1 MASVLLAPDAMGAQ
15 SLLLYFARKKMHR
28 HIHVACSQLL
38 NKRVNDPVLLFWR
51 AYAVMMEGR
60 ITEAVSEFEALR
72 GNPAVQLAAL
82 VCLKAAHE
90 KTKFVDREAVQSVT
104 KAIFDEEKQNKE
116 GSFFMGA
123 LVCLLRNDFKKA
135 RDYIS
140 KVLEFQPN
148 YPQAKSVNGWIELL
162 SGTEIKAKKSIEL
175 FEAAM
180 EANPNDIEAVL
191 GKAAF
196 LERYKPLP
204 EAIEFMNQF
213 IVKFSWFA
221 PAITEKARLLIAG
234 GDWDQAIESVNRALN
249 LDGNNLDALMMSALH
264 ALVKESKFSVA
275 SQRIGELFEIIKECE
290 PYNPEI
296 ICTCASVFSRLCAR
310 NTTILNQCIQMM
322 KMVTEMERSSVYMAE
337 LAYQYF
343 LMSNFKEALQRYQE
357 AYNLDELNMN
367 AAYWKIICQIFLG
380 DMEEASQQ
388 FEFLNAIHG
397 DSATGKSTEL
407 CYIGALLAMK
417 LEKNT
422 ESSIMKLEE
431 TATFHMEQFNKS
443 SISFDYIIRFNPDF
457 LLQIARDL
465 LEYAGSECPPEG
477 ESPSPVLSKAIKI
490 LDGVSKLA
498 PGMLEVQILL
508 AKSRYLARDFE
519 GAQSA
524 LTDAIQMDPTHYASH
539 MLMAQIYMEMGRFN
553 DANSSL
559 ELALSHNFEIRESP
573 VYFLLKSIIHE
584 RSGEWSQALK
594 VLESAMKLPGVKKA
608 STARNAPSQDQRAS
622 IFIHLAKV
630 QNELGQTHEASKT
643 IQDAK
648 GEFHGTPSHA
658 QIILLDAELAL
669 KRGDV
674 QSALILLK
682 GISSDS
688 PYYVKA
694 KIAVANIHLN
704 HRHNKKLYLRCY
716 EELVE
721 RNETIATLC
730 MLAEA
735 YLRLQEPNMAVE
747 KFKRA
752 KELEDTTGKG
762 SGTNLAAK
770 IGQAMVSSHDFDGA
784 IQYLQSA
791 SEQQP
796 NVLSLRLSLAEL
808 FMKLGKYDSA
818 LDVCAKAKK
827 FLQAADNVEAMISS
841 TKIYLLEAKVHKLAG
856 KQERYKDSLMLAR
869 EEQLKILGR
878 MRGEAS
884 SLLRHQRTL
893 AANIC
898 SDLAKY
904 MESIK
909 NYTESLRFYGEALK
923 HDEKHADAMLSLA
936 RLHMDR
942 DELDEAKKQCSA
954 LLKFDLE
961 VEAATMM
968 LADIMFRSNDF
979 DDAIKY
985 FAQILERNPNN
996 YKALEQLILL
1006 VRRAGRLLDTKKK
1019 GRISEA
1025 TRFLKLAERSS
1036 ARASFDA
1043 GFHYCKGL
1051 FCRFSRNLTEALEE
1065 LNQARKDGEWGAK
1078 AITQM
1083 IEIYLDTDEVGEELL
1098 STQKKIDNVKMASDL
1113 RKELGDKGTE
1123 KPVKLQLYA
1132 AYEQLCLQTKSSVEN
1147 AVNLF
1152 TDILNIEKDSVSAL
1166 LGLSLALRLLKQDA
1180 KARNHLKRI
1189 SKMQY
1194 NSEEAEEFEKSYLLL
1209 ADIYIQSNKNDLA
1222 QELCRKCLTHNKS
1235 CAKAWEY
1242 QGLIYEKEASYA
1254 DAAQV
1259 YEMAWQFDNK
1269 RNASVGYKLAFNFL
1283 KAKRY
1288 IDAINICH
1296 AVLKL
1301 QPGYEKIKTEILE
1314 KARGSIRL

>member
-1 MASVLLAPDAMGAQ
+1 MASVLLAPDALGAQ

-28 HIHVACSQLL
+28 HIHVACTQLL
-38 NKRVNDPVLLFWR
+38 SKRSNDPTLLFWK
-51 AYAVMMEGR
+51 AYAIMMEGR
-60 ITEAVSEFEALR
+60 LTEAVTEFEALR
-72 GNPAVQLAAL
+72 GNPAVQLAVL
-82 VCLKAAHE
+82 VCLKQAHE
-90 KTKFVDREAVQSVT
+90 KSTFVDREAVQSVT
-104 KAIFDEEKQNKE
+104 RAIFDEEKQNKD
-116 GSFFMGA
+116 GSFFMAA
-123 LVCLLRNDFKKA
+123 LITMLQKEFKKA
-135 RDYIS
+135 REYIS
-140 KVLEFQPN
+140 RVLEIQPS
-148 YPQAKSVNGWIELL
+148 YPQAKSVQGWIELL
-162 SGTEIKAKKSIEL
+162 SGTEIKAKKSIDL
-175 FEAAM
+175 FEQAI
-180 EANPNDIEAVL
+180 EANSNDLEAVL
-191 GKAAF
+191 GKAAH
-196 LERYKPLP
+196 LERFSTLS
-204 EAIEFMNQF
+204 EAVKYMNQCM
-213 IVKFSWFA
+213 VKFSWFA
-221 PAITEKARLLIAG
+221 PAVTEKARLLIAG
-234 GDWDQAIESVNRALN
+234 GDWDQAMESVNRALN
-249 LDGNNLDALMMSALH
+249 LDGNNLEALMMSALH

-310 NTTILNQCIQMM
+310 NATILNQCIQMM
-322 KMVTEMERSSVYMAE
+322 KMVIEMERTTVYMAE
-337 LAYQYF
+337 LAYEYF
-343 LMSNFKEALQRYQE
+343 LISNYKEALQRYQE

-380 DMEEASQQ
+380 ELDEAAQQ

-407 CYIGALLAMK
+407 CYIGALLAMR
-417 LEKNT
+417 LEKNA

-431 TATFHMEQFNKS
+431 TATFHMDQFQKS

-465 LEYAGSECPPEG
+465 LEYAGNECPPEG
-477 ESPSPVLSKAIKI
+477 ENSSPVLSKAIKI
-490 LDGVSKLA
+490 LNGVSKLA
-498 PGMLEVQILL
+498 PGMLEVQLLL
-508 AKSRYLARDFE
+508 ARSRYLDRDFE

-539 MLMAQIYMEMGRFN
+539 VLMAQIYMELGRFT

-559 ELALSHNFEIRESP
+559 EMALSHNFEIRESP
-573 VYFLLKSIIHE
+573 IYFLLKSIIHE
-584 RSGEWSQALK
+584 KSGEWNQALK

-643 IQDAK
+643 VQDAK

-658 QIILLDAELAL
+658 QIILLDSELAL
-669 KRGDV
+669 KRGDI

-688 PYYVKA
+688 PYFVKA

-721 RNETIATLC
+721 RNETVSTLC
-730 MLAEA
+730 MLADA
-735 YLRLQEPNMAVE
+735 YLRLQQPNMAVE

-752 KELEDTTGKG
+752 KELEDTSGKG

-770 IGQAMVSSHDFDGA
+770 IGQALVSSHDFDGA
-784 IQYLQSA
+784 IQYLKSA
-791 SEQQP
+791 SDQQP

-808 FMKLGKYDSA
+808 YMKLGKYDQA
-818 LDVCAKAKK
+818 LDVCAQAKK
-827 FLQAADNVEAMISS
+827 FLQSSDNLEALISS
-841 TKIYLLEAKVHKLAG
+841 TKIQLLETKVHKLAG
-856 KQERYKDSLMLAR
+856 KFELYKDSLMLAR

-884 SLLRHQRTL
+884 SLVRQQRTL

-898 SDLAKY
+898 SELAKH
-904 MESIK
+904 MESTK

-942 DELDEAKKQCSA
+942 DELEDAKKQCSA

-968 LADIMFRSNDF
+968 LADIMFRSNEF
-979 DDAIKY
+979 DEAIKY

-1019 GRISEA
+1019 GRMSEA

-1051 FCRFSRNLTEALEE
+1051 FCRYSRNLTEALEE
-1065 LNQARKDGEWGAK
+1065 LNQARKDGEWGCK

-1083 IEIYLDTDEVGEELL
+1083 IEIYLDTDEVGEELV
-1098 STQKKIDNVKMASDL
+1098 SSNQKKADNVKMANEL
-1113 RKELGDKGTE
+1113 RKELSEKGTE

-1132 AYEQLCLQTKSSVEN
+1132 AYEQLCQQTKASVEN

-1152 TDILNIEKDSVSAL
+1152 TDILNNEKDSVSAL

-1259 YEMAWQFDNK
+1259 YEMAWQFDNQ
-1269 RNASVGYKLAFNFL
+1269 RNATVGYKLAFNFL
-1283 KAKRY
+1283 KVSL
-1288 IDAINICH
+1288 NI
-1296 AVLKL
+1296 
-1301 QPGYEKIKTEILE
+1301 
-1314 KARGSIRL
+1314 R